1 MTLQGADN
9 TGGIAGG
16 VTGDLL
22 RDDGAGVRLVASDIT
37 GVITSGRHEPLESN
51 GHARSPVVPRPLLPS
66 APDREALGARWRNG
80 HFAGVAA
87 MAAAR
92 SAPHGYES
100 GERAPRD
107 MHIGGKNFPP
117 GVAGAGARVL
127 LGEELCDRGL

>member
-16 VTGDLL
+16 LTGDLL

-37 GVITSGRHEPLESN
+37 GVITSGRHEPLEWN

-80 HFAGVAA
+80 DLAGVAA
-87 MAAAR
+87 MAAA
-92 SAPHGYES
+92 SPHISQVSRCAGWV
-100 GERAPRD
+100 RA
-107 MHIGGKNFPP
+107 
-117 GVAGAGARVL
+117 
-127 LGEELCDRGL
+127 